1 MGDAACVG
9 AVPAWECL
17 IEGRIN
23 RASLGLTDHMRRI
36 ELSPS
41 AIAERARQT
50 ARGSVPPAGTAD
62 AAPVA
67 GLDGRQRRAVRQRL
81 RRTRALRRA
90 RVAELGL
97 LAAEME
103 SRGRWN
109 QQLVDD
115 WGAEIDAGDRE
126 LRALD
131 QALRGD
137 AGLADAQVAECPACG
152 RIGGAGE
159 QFCTG
164 CGASRTADPTTIPA
178 TV

>member
-17 IEGRIN
+17 IEGRID
-23 RASLGLTDHMRRI
+23 RASLGLTDQMPRI

-50 ARGSVPPAGTAD
+50 ARGSLPPAGTAE
-62 AAPVA
+62 APAVA

-97 LAAEME
+97 LAAEMQ

-109 QQLVDD
+109 EQLLGD
-115 WGAEIDAGDRE
+115 WAAEIDAGDRE

-131 QALRGD
+131 HALRGE
-137 AGLADAQVAECPACG
+137 AELTDAQVAECPECG

-164 CGASRTADPTTIPA
+164 CGAARAAVPTTIPA

>member
-1 MGDAACVG
+1 MGDAACVS

-17 IEGRIN
+17 IEGRID
-23 RASLGLTDHMRRI
+23 RASLGLTDQMPRI

-41 AIAERARQT
+41 AIADRARQT
-50 ARGSVPPAGTAD
+50 ARGSRPPAGTAD
-62 AAPVA
+62 VAPVA

-81 RRTRALRRA
+81 RRTRSLRRA

-97 LAAEME
+97 LAAEMQ

-109 QQLVDD
+109 QQLVDG
-115 WGAEIDAGDRE
+115 WAAEIDAGDHE
-126 LRALD
+126 LNALE
-131 QALRGD
+131 QALRGE
-137 AGLADAQVAECPACG
+137 AGLADAKVAECPSCG
-152 RIGGAGE
+152 RIGGADE

-178 TV
+178 TA